1 MAVRELRVFEDPAL
15 QKPCR
20 EVTEVNDHVRLLLQD
35 LADTMKKFGGTCIA
49 GNQVGVMRRLI
60 VVDTG
65 SGPVKLVNPVI
76 AEQSGEQEYQETCLS
91 FKDIHAIMLRPE
103 KILIYAMDENGEP
116 VGITAEGDE
125 VKHYCHAMDLL
136 DGRSLSNTFSASWTC
151 RWKMNKIEIKNSRPV
166 GRPFFSAGVRNFG
179 RPPVSRRG
187 ADSSHPPEKTIYC

>member
-1 MAVRELRVFEDPAL
+1 MTNRPAFCIMGTVLKEVNTLAVRELRVFEDPAL

-136 DGRSLSNTFSASWTC
+136 DGRIF
-151 RWKMNKIEIKNSRPV
+151 IKHVFRFVDMPLE
-166 GRPFFSAGVRNFG
+166 
-179 RPPVSRRG
+179 
-187 ADSSHPPEKTIYC
+187 DE